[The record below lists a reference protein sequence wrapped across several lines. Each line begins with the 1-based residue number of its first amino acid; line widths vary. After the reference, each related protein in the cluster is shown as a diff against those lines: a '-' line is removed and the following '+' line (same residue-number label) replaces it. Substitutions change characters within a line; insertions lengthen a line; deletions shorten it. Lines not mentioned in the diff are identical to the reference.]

1 MKTIAKA
8 LKEKNKLKLEIS
20 QLQKRLNTH
29 NSVIIG
35 NKRPFDLTQVETE
48 MNEKISQLV
57 ILKSAITKANQPVQ
71 EKIYKIAEIKG
82 LMAFYKKL
90 PVDEGKKTIEYR
102 SDSYDYEVF
111 FNEAIIA
118 EKIKKLES
126 EAEQIQDEL
135 ESFNHTTN
143 I

>member
-1 MKTIAKA
+1 MKTIAKS

-57 ILKSAITKANQPVQ
+57 ILKSAITKANQQVQ

-82 LMAFYKKL
+82 LIAFYKKL
-90 PVDEGKKTIEYR
+90 PVDEGKKTADFR
-102 SDSYDYEVF
+102 SESFDYEVF

-126 EAEQIQDEL
+126 EAEKIQDEL
-135 ESFNHTTN
+135 ESFNHITN

>member
-1 MKTIAKA
+1 MTTIAKA

-20 QLQKRLNTH
+20 QLQKRFNAH

-57 ILKSAITKANQPVQ
+57 ILKSTITKANQPVQ

-90 PVDEGKKTIEYR
+90 PVDEGKKTIVYR
-102 SDSYDYEVF
+102 NDTFDYEVF

-118 EKIKKLES
+118 DKIKKLES